1 MLQTV
6 IIITVF
12 IIIIL
17 IILFLLLAVLR
28 RMRSARVYQ
37 KLDIARAHYR
47 KIIEEAFLKDNTVEI
62 INELLS
68 RPGTLKFRAI
78 EEVLFELKERFP
90 EKTKNFF
97 IRLGY
102 VEFYGKT
109 LLKRSRLKQASAI
122 DKLGRMGIES
132 SVSKIAPFLK
142 KKDREIISVTVRA
155 LSNIGTDLALITLLE
170 DLLELYENWLIT
182 RKAVETAL
190 LKFGDK
196 GSELLIKYGLNL
208 KNPKILAVVLD
219 SLSHS
224 NNSKALSIA
233 MENINHNDPEVR
245 TKALKVV
252 GRFHNHLSDDDIYK
266 ICRLSKD
273 SVWFVRLHVAKIL
286 GHLDNK
292 IVVDHLERLLRDENW
307 QVRDEAA
314 RGLSRQR
321 DFPDIILKMFN
332 EKDLYAIESLCEA
345 IEKAGLHEELIKN
358 LINKD
363 SGSSEK
369 SRQILKTMHSLGFS
383 TPLIET
389 IKSSRDKTIVEEL
402 KLITGIKA

>member
-1 MLQTV
+1 MLQTF
-6 IIITVF
+6 IIITVL
-12 IIIIL
+12 IIII
-17 IILFLLLAVLR
+17 IITLFLLLAVLR
-28 RMRSARVYQ
+28 RIRSTRFYQ
-37 KLDIARAHYR
+37 RLDTARAHYR
-47 KIIEEAFLKDNTVEI
+47 KSIEETFLKDNTVEI

-68 RPGTLKFRAI
+68 QPGTLKFRAI

-102 VEFYGKT
+102 VEFYEKT
-109 LLKRSRLKQASAI
+109 LLKRSRLKQALAI
-122 DKLGRMGIES
+122 DKLGKMGIGS
-132 SVSKIAPFLK
+132 SVLKIAPFLK
-142 KKDREIISVTVRA
+142 QKDREIISVTVRA
-155 LSNIGTDLALITLLE
+155 LSNIGTDLALVTLLE
-170 DLLELYENWLIT
+170 ALPELYENWLIT

-190 LKFGDK
+190 FKFGDK
-196 GSELLIKYGLNL
+196 GSELLIKYGYNIT
-208 KNPKILAVVLD
+208 NPKILAVVLD

-224 NNSKALSIA
+224 NNSKALGLA

-245 TKALKVV
+245 AKALKVV
-252 GRFHNHLSDDDIYK
+252 GQFHQYLSNNDIYR

-273 SVWFVRLHVAKIL
+273 PVWFVRLHVAKIL
-286 GHLDNK
+286 GQLDNK

-321 DFPDIILKMFN
+321 EFLDIILKMFN
-332 EKDLYAIESLCEA
+332 EKDLYAIECLCEA

-363 SGSSEK
+363 SVASEK

-389 IKSSRDKTIVEEL
+389 IKFCRDKTIVEEL
-402 KLITGIKA
+402 KLITGIKT